1 MRKELERVLNI
12 LGDMSADT
20 AAQIRARSAKKDP
33 DIRFREITAYYN
45 GYAIA
50 LETAESL
57 IREVLAEKEDR
68 NIAELRSQKV
78 QAFRQQNTN

>member
-1 MRKELERVLNI
+1 MRKELERILHMLN
-12 LGDMSADT
+12 DMSADT

-33 DIRFREITAYYN
+33 DVRFREITAYYN

-68 NIAELRSQKV
+68 NIAEFRNQKV
-78 QAFRQQNTN
+78 QAFRQPN

>member
-1 MRKELERVLNI
+1 MRKELERILHMLN
-12 LGDMSADT
+12 DMSADA

-68 NIAELRSQKV
+68 NIAEFRNQKV
-78 QAFRQQNTN
+78 QAFRQPN